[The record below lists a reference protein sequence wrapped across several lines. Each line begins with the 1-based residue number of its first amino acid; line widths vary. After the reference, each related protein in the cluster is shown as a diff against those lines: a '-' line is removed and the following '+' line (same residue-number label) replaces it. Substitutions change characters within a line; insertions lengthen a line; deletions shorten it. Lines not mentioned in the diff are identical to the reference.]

1 MTRSARSSARRAVA
15 RLAVARLAVALLALT
30 ACGLTACGKADAP
43 TSTTPPS
50 GTGGNGGSG
59 GGGGGGGS
67 TPAPAATPNV
77 IVILGEAQGWT
88 STSVQMDPA
97 LATSKQAQLKT
108 PGLERIAAEGM
119 RFSNFYAPSPRCT
132 PSRAA
137 FFTGRSPAALHM
149 TFVGIGTDA
158 TTITGPLETPVAIT
172 DMPTNLP
179 TVASLLRTAGY
190 ATAHFGKWHV
200 GRTDPS
206 AYGFDAS
213 DGPTN
218 NGGPQNVAN
227 PNPVESYGM
236 TARAQAFIKQQVAA
250 SKPFYVQL
258 SHYAGKAAIDV
269 KPETWTAAK
278 AMMVGQN
285 DAVVGLAATTLE
297 MDNTIRLLQATI
309 DSLGIGKNTYIR
321 VWSDHGQQTTPYNAP
336 LSNGKGTVWE
346 GGVRIPFL
354 ISGPKIPAGSTSRV
368 QASATD
374 LLPTILDLVGAPVS
388 ASITGLEGG
397 SLKAV
402 LTGNGS
408 GAVSRS
414 RPDFVVHFPH
424 YDFDV
429 IGPASTYLS
438 GNYKLIRAYEDGSLR
453 LYDLSTDIGE
463 KSDLSKSMP
472 NKVTDLD
479 QKLTSYLTA
488 VGAQLPTRKP

>member
-1 MTRSARSSARRAVA
+1 MTRSARSSTI
-15 RLAVARLAVALLALT
+15 LAVTLLALT
-30 ACGLTACGKADAP
+30 ASGLTACGKADAP
-43 TSTTPPS
+43 TGTTPPS
-50 GTGGNGGSG
+50 GTGGTGSG
-59 GGGGGGGS
+59 GGGS
-67 TPAPAATPNV
+67 IPAPAATPNV
-77 IVILGEAQGWT
+77 IVILGEGQGWT

-149 TFVGIGTDA
+149 TFVGIGTD
-158 TTITGPLETPVAIT
+158 TTAITGPLDTPVAIT
-172 DMPTNLP
+172 EMPTNLP

-200 GRTDPS
+200 GRTNPS

-236 TARAQAFIKQQVAA
+236 TARAQAFIKQQVLA

-258 SHYAGKAAIDV
+258 SHYAGKASIDV
-269 KPETWTAAK
+269 KPETWAAAK
-278 AMMVGQN
+278 AMMTGQN
-285 DAVVGLAATTLE
+285 DAAVGLAATTLE
-297 MDNTIRLLQATI
+297 MDNTVRLLQATI
-309 DSLGIGKNTYIR
+309 DSLGIGTNTYIM
-321 VWSDHGQQTTPYNAP
+321 VWSDHGQQTTSYNAP

-354 ISGPKIPAGSTSRV
+354 ISGPRIAAGSTSKV

-388 ASITGLEGG
+388 ASMAGLEGG
-397 SLKAV
+397 SLKSV
-402 LTGNGS
+402 VTGNGN
-408 GAVSRS
+408 GTVTRT

-463 KSDLSKSMP
+463 KSDLAKTQP
-472 NKVTDLD
+472 NRVTDLN